1 MYYPLCP
8 GDKIGLVSP
17 SRQVTREEISAGVD
31 YLKSLGFEVV
41 FGEHVFDSFRYMA
54 GTAENRAAD
63 IMKFYL
69 DKEIKA
75 IFATSGGDGCQYV
88 LPLLDFEIIQK
99 NPKPFCGFSDTT
111 ALLNALTARTGL
123 VNFNGLTLNYDFR
136 SGRLNPQLD
145 KAVKTVLF
153 GNDFCFA
160 GGECIKEGKKQGILI
175 GGCLSLLRNLC
186 GTPYFPEMSGKI
198 LLIEDV
204 EEPTYKID
212 LMLQQISRNPGFD
225 KIKGI
230 IFGNFLDCSVRKE
243 ADGTI
248 DEVIDFFAE
257 GLDVP
262 VIKNFPFG
270 HEFDRRL
277 LPLGAEVE
285 IVSAAEQCLIRVK

>member
-17 SRQVTREEISAGVD
+17 SRQVTKGEIAAGVD

-63 IMKFYL
+63 IMEFYL

-160 GGECIKEGKKQGILI
+160 GGECVKEGDAQGILI

-243 ADGTI
+243 ADGMI

-257 GLDVP
+257 GLEVP

-285 IVSAAEQCLIRVK
+285 IVSSAEQCLIRAK

>member
-17 SRQVTREEISAGVD
+17 SRQVTKEEIAAGVD

-63 IMKFYL
+63 IMKFYQN
-69 DKEIKA
+69 KEIKA

-160 GGECIKEGKKQGILI
+160 GGECVKEGEARGELI

>member
-17 SRQVTREEISAGVD
+17 SRQVTKGEIAAGVD

-160 GGECIKEGKKQGILI
+160 GGECVKEGDAQGILI

-212 LMLQQISRNPGFD
+212 LMLQQISQNPGFD

-243 ADGTI
+243 ADGMI
-248 DEVIDFFAE
+248 DEVIDFFAG

-285 IVSAAEQCLIRVK
+285 IVSSAEQCLIRAK

>member
-160 GGECIKEGKKQGILI
+160 GGECVKEGDAQGILI

-212 LMLQQISRNPGFD
+212 LMLQQISQNPGFD

-243 ADGTI
+243 ADGMI

-285 IVSAAEQCLIRVK
+285 IVSSAEQCLIRAQ

>member
-17 SRQVTREEISAGVD
+17 SRQVTKGEIAAGID

-145 KAVKTVLF
+145 KAIKTVLF

-160 GGECIKEGKKQGILI
+160 GGECVKEGDAQGILI

-186 GTPYFPEMSGKI
+186 GTAYFPEMSGKI

-212 LMLQQISRNPGFD
+212 LMLQQISQNPGFD

-243 ADGTI
+243 ADGMI
-248 DEVIDFFAE
+248 DEVIDFFAG

-285 IVSAAEQCLIRVK
+285 IVSSAEQCLIRAK

>member
-17 SRQVTREEISAGVD
+17 SRQVTKGEIAAGVD

-145 KAVKTVLF
+145 KAIKTVLF

-160 GGECIKEGKKQGILI
+160 GGECVKEGDAQGILI

-212 LMLQQISRNPGFD
+212 LMLQQISQNPGFD

-243 ADGTI
+243 ADGMI
-248 DEVIDFFAE
+248 DEVIDFFAG

-285 IVSAAEQCLIRVK
+285 IVSSAEQCLIRAK